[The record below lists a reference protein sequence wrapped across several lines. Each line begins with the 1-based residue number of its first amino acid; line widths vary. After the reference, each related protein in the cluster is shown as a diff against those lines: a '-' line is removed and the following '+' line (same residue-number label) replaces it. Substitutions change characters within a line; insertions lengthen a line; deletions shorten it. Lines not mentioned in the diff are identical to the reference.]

1 MENWLWKNIKNK
13 TTKKIHWDL
22 CKKNGL
28 KHTEKWYEHIP
39 QRAMENE
46 EVKVLWDI
54 NVQCNNVIEARRE
67 VCFN

>member
-28 KHTEKWYEHIP
+28 KWYEHIP
-39 QRAMENE
+39 QGALENE